1 MHRGYRGYDFDVKMK
16 LCILSQSF
24 NTVRGF
30 GDMKEILAEEEGV
43 HPHLHPL

>member
-1 MHRGYRGYDFDVKMK
+1 MHRGYDFDVKMK

-30 GDMKEILAEEEGV
+30 GDMKEILAEEGV